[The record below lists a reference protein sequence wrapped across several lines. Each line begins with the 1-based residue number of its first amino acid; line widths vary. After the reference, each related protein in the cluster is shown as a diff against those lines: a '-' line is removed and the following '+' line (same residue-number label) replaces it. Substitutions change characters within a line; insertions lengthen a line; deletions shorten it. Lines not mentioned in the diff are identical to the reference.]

1 MNQKQLK
8 NILTVYRLIFGKNA
22 YFLVPKKNLPCS
34 RKFDRFCRNTD
45 ECVVSCFLIF
55 LFLGLNNNVRSS
67 GLHKNLFMYDGG
79 CKYCEIII
87 VYKGLL
93 WVTLAHDLHP
103 QERTYKPVFNIDENT
118 PSSCQQ
124 KYVPTNQEN
133 CRYQIH

>member
-1 MNQKQLK
+1 MIQKQLK

-22 YFLVPKKNLPCS
+22 YFLVPKKIYLAVESLIGFAEIQMNAL
-34 RKFDRFCRNTD
+34 
-45 ECVVSCFLIF
+45 FLVFLFF

-67 GLHKNLFMYDGG
+67 GFHKNLFMYDGS

-93 WVTLAHDLHP
+93 WITLAHDLHP
-103 QERTYKPVFNIDENT
+103 QERTYKHVFNIDENT
-118 PSSCQQ
+118 SCQR

-133 CRYQIH
+133 FRYQKH

>member
-1 MNQKQLK
+1 
-8 NILTVYRLIFGKNA
+8 
-22 YFLVPKKNLPCS
+22 
-34 RKFDRFCRNTD
+34 
-45 ECVVSCFLIF
+45 
-55 LFLGLNNNVRSS
+55 
-67 GLHKNLFMYDGG
+67 MYDGG

-133 CRYQIH
+133 LSLPNTLTPMNKIDSRVVSISLSSKIARRIKKI